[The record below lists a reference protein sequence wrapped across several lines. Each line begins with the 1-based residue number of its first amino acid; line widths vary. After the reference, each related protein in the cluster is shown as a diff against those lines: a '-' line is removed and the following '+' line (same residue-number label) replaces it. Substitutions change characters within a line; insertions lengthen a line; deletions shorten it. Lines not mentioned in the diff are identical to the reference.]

1 MLVDVAIGRA
11 GERGYGEVLI
21 DRLGSMGAAR
31 GGGGKCGVGE
41 VGDGVLSVGVVV

>member
-1 MLVDVAIGRA
+1 MCLAVKVGRMLVDVAIGRA

-21 DRLGSMGAAR
+21 DRLGSMGAA
-31 GGGGKCGVGE
+31 E